1 VTQYTDPVHTAG
13 PITHHF
19 TTDWF
24 GNTLTADAD
33 CCQKLTAAYTATT
46 QYAYP
51 DSVTR
56 GISPT
61 LQTRYTWNAN
71 TGQLATVTD
80 ENTQGT
86 TYSYDLMKRLKSV
99 QGPLNQQTAYT
110 YVDSLTP
117 PSTITAGTAL
127 QSGATNNQVTYMD
140 GLGRAIEGRTE
151 DAANTVYSIVD
162 TQYDPVGRVYQVS
175 NPYTSTPYWTQTRYD
190 ALGRTTY
197 VIPPDGSA
205 NSNNTNYS
213 YSGSKVTVT
222 DPTGKQ
228 KLQQSDALG
237 RLASVYEPDVTN
249 NNSLTVQTS
258 YTYDVG
264 NRLTGVSQGSQTRAY
279 VYDGLGRQTSVT
291 TPETGNQAFQYQ
303 YNNYSLLTQRTDAR
317 GVVTTYGYDSL
328 NRPYQVSYNVGS
340 TGVPATATVT
350 MSYGSNSSQNN
361 NGRLITMS
369 DGTGSESYAYDQL
382 GRVTQLQKTVGGVAY
397 TIGYGYNY
405 ASQLTSITY
414 PSGRQITQTL
424 DGIGRLTQIA
434 GSLNSVNTTY
444 ASAFGYNPAAEVTGF
459 NYGNGVAAAFT
470 YDSNRLLL
478 QSLAYSKGG
487 TNLFSL
493 SSYGYAQN
501 GGNNGQITSI
511 TDAVDSGRSAA
522 YTYDALGRLSTAV
535 TQGSAGYAQWG
546 LSWTYDRYGNRTAQ
560 TVTAG
565 TAPPSSLSFDVTKNQ
580 INSTGYTYDKNGN
593 LTVEPLSSNYNYTY
607 DAENRLVAFASG
619 GGSGIY
625 AFDGHSL
632 RVQKTTGGAT
642 TVYIFAG
649 SSVIAEYASG
659 AAPSAPTRE
668 YIYSGSLLAKEESG
682 TEYYLRDHLSV
693 RVMTDSN
700 GNKIGEQGHFPFGE
714 SWYQNNT
721 TTKWFFTS
729 YERDS
734 ESGNDYATF
743 RYYGNRQGRFLIPDP
758 LGVGSVDPGTPQMWN
773 AYAYVGNN
781 PVGLIDPTGLCD
793 KDCQLAHSDDA
804 FFPDLGYLGTC
815 FMEEMPMPCGFV
827 WWLVQSGA
835 AYPVSLGGAPC
846 YQAQNGNV
854 FCGWNEGD
862 RVPFDPSMFNPSPG
876 VSLRFVGDAA
886 NNGKK
891 SCLSSGALT
900 AYERAM
906 LVASQFWASMLGRTV
921 GFGLGASGSIN
932 PMTGI
937 PVPSVNA
944 GTGGG
949 ISNMLVTDTSGN
961 SALVTTYTYIALNFA
976 NHGGA
981 IQGGVM
987 VLLGNQQLTPGW
999 SGSLSGSISGGPGLG
1014 ATMSADSNGT
1024 FTLNAGVGLGAR
1036 ASGGPSE
1043 MNFSN
1048 TKLICE

>member
-1 VTQYTDPVHTAG
+1 MVRTTTQTLVTSSQYTNLNIVSLLQQVAVQDSSGAQQSLATYTYDDSGSMTSCPTGALQHNDTGYGCSYTTRGNLTSVTQYTDPVHTAG

-33 CCQKLTAAYTATT
+33 CCQKLTAAYSATT

-61 LQTRYTWNAN
+61 LQTQYTWNTN

-86 TYSYDLMKRLKSV
+86 TYSYDLMKRLTGV
-99 QGPLNQQTAYT
+99 QGPLNQQTTYT

-127 QSGATNNQVTYMD
+127 QSGAKKNQVTYVD

-175 NPYTSTPYWTQTRYD
+175 NPYTSTAYWTQTRYD

-205 NSNNTNYS
+205 SSNNTNYL

-228 KLQQSDALG
+228 KLQQADALG

-303 YNNYSLLTQRTDAR
+303 YNNYGLLTQRTDAR
-317 GVVTTYGYDSL
+317 GVVTTYSYDSL
-328 NRPYQVSYNVGS
+328 NRPYQTSYNVGS

-350 MSYGSNSSQNN
+350 LSYGSNSSQNN

-369 DGTGSESYAYDQL
+369 DGTGSESYTYDQL

-405 ASQLTSITY
+405 ASKLTSITY

-444 ASAFGYNPAAEVTGF
+444 ASAFGYNPAAEVTRF
-459 NYGNGVAAAFT
+459 NYGNGVAVAFT

-478 QSLAYSKGG
+478 QSLAYSEGG

-493 SSYGYAQN
+493 SSYGYTQN

-522 YTYDALGRLSTAV
+522 YTYDALGRLSTAA

-560 TVTAG
+560 TVTQETH
-565 TAPPSSLSFDVTKNQ
+565 TATHFVRR
-580 INSTGYTYDKNGN
+580 DKKPDQ
-593 LTVEPLSSNYNYTY
+593 L
-607 DAENRLVAFASG
+607 DRL
-619 GGSGIY
+619 
-625 AFDGHSL
+625 HL
-632 RVQKTTGGAT
+632 RQK
-642 TVYIFAG
+642 
-649 SSVIAEYASG
+649 
-659 AAPSAPTRE
+659 R
-668 YIYSGSLLAKEESG
+668 
-682 TEYYLRDHLSV
+682 
-693 RVMTDSN
+693 
-700 GNKIGEQGHFPFGE
+700 
-714 SWYQNNT
+714 
-721 TTKWFFTS
+721 
-729 YERDS
+729 
-734 ESGNDYATF
+734 
-743 RYYGNRQGRFLIPDP
+743 
-758 LGVGSVDPGTPQMWN
+758 
-773 AYAYVGNN
+773 
-781 PVGLIDPTGLCD
+781 
-793 KDCQLAHSDDA
+793 
-804 FFPDLGYLGTC
+804 
-815 FMEEMPMPCGFV
+815 
-827 WWLVQSGA
+827 
-835 AYPVSLGGAPC
+835 
-846 YQAQNGNV
+846 
-854 FCGWNEGD
+854 
-862 RVPFDPSMFNPSPG
+862 
-876 VSLRFVGDAA
+876 
-886 NNGKK
+886 
-891 SCLSSGALT
+891 
-900 AYERAM
+900 
-906 LVASQFWASMLGRTV
+906 
-921 GFGLGASGSIN
+921 
-932 PMTGI
+932 
-937 PVPSVNA
+937 
-944 GTGGG
+944 
-949 ISNMLVTDTSGN
+949 
-961 SALVTTYTYIALNFA
+961 
-976 NHGGA
+976 
-981 IQGGVM
+981 
-987 VLLGNQQLTPGW
+987 
-999 SGSLSGSISGGPGLG
+999 
-1014 ATMSADSNGT
+1014 
-1024 FTLNAGVGLGAR
+1024 
-1036 ASGGPSE
+1036 
-1043 MNFSN
+1043 
-1048 TKLICE
+1048 